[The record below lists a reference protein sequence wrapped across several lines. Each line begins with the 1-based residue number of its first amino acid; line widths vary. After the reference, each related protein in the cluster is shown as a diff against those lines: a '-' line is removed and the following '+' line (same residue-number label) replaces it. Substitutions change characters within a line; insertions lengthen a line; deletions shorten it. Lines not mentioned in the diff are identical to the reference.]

1 MDNKT
6 AKDHLDT
13 VIRKAR
19 VHFYKP
25 IQIAEILHR
34 DRVGKDIDLDDKDTQ
49 KRSLQQRRRWVLRN
63 VLYSRMS
70 VVPPQGIISNQLS
83 AIG

>member
-6 AKDHLDT
+6 VKDHLDT

-25 IQIAEILHR
+25 IQIAEILRR
-34 DRVGKDIDLDDKDTQ
+34 DRIEGDIDLSDLETY
-49 KRSLQQRRRWVLRN
+49 RT
-63 VLYSRMS
+63 
-70 VVPPQGIISNQLS
+70 P
-83 AIG
+83 

>member
-34 DRVGKDIDLDDKDTQ
+34 DRIEGNIDLGDLETY
-49 KRSLQQRRRWVLRN
+49 RTP
-63 VLYSRMS
+63 SRK
-70 VVPPQGIISNQLS
+70 
-83 AIG
+83 

>member
-1 MDNKT
+1 MDNQI
-6 AKDHLDT
+6 AKDQLDT

-34 DRVGKDIDLDDKDTQ
+34 DRIEKDIDLENLETY
-49 KRSLQQRRRWVLRN
+49 RTP
-63 VLYSRMS
+63 SRK
-70 VVPPQGIISNQLS
+70 
-83 AIG
+83 

>member
-1 MDNKT
+1 MDNKI
-6 AKDHLDT
+6 AKDPLDT

-34 DRVGKDIDLDDKDTQ
+34 DRVEKDIDLDDLETY
-49 KRSLQQRRRWVLRN
+49 RT
-63 VLYSRMS
+63 
-70 VVPPQGIISNQLS
+70 P
-83 AIG
+83 